1 MVEEKFYLKGD
12 KEIEISGYGFNAIK
26 NSLKMGRKNVIKKMK
41 ESELKGR
48 GGAGFPTGIKWE
60 MAAEIE
66 ADEKYLVCNGDE
78 GEPGTFKDR
87 YLLEERPLKVLEGIM
102 VSAYAVGADKA
113 YIYIRGEYFKAIDVF
128 SKIIEKAKKEKI
140 LDNFIFDSDFK
151 LELKLIRGAGAYV
164 CGDET
169 SLLNSIEGKR
179 GSSRVKPPYPIE
191 KGLYGKSTVVNN
203 VESLCCAAEILNPD
217 SEEFSNLG
225 IEGSRGTKLL
235 CLSGDLNKPGL
246 YEIEFGKIT
255 LEEIIYELGGGIKE
269 QQNLRFVIPGGIST
283 AVIKGENLDYP
294 YSYQSFAQLDS
305 SLGSGAVIAVSEKHD
320 LLDLMLNVS
329 RFYMDETCGTCF
341 PCREG
346 NRQINKI
353 LKALKEE
360 NKAIDKNLISDI
372 ANTIRLAARCG
383 LGQSSLNFINSII
396 ENYGDELKIGGSS
409 YAASRN

>member
-1 MVEEKFYLKGD
+1 MSYEKLYLKGD
-12 KEIEISGYGFNAIK
+12 KLININNYDFKSIK
-26 NSLKMGRKNVIKKMK
+26 NALKLGREKTIEKIKD
-41 ESELKGR
+41 SELKGR

-60 MAAEIE
+60 MAADIK
-66 ADEKYLVCNGDE
+66 ADEKFLVCNGDE

-102 VSAYAVGADKA
+102 LAAFAVGADKA
-113 YIYIRGEYFKAIDVF
+113 YIYIRGEYSKAIEVF
-128 SKIIEKAKKEKI
+128 SEIIEAARKDKI
-140 LDNFIFDSDFK
+140 LGHQLFNSEFK

-179 GSSRVKPPYPIE
+179 GRSRIKPPYPIQE
-191 KGLYGKSTVVNN
+191 GLFNQPTVVNN
-203 VESLCCAAEILNPD
+203 VESLCCAAEVMNPD

-225 IEGSRGTKLL
+225 IKGSRGTKLL

-255 LEEIIYELGGGIKE
+255 LKEIIYELGGGIKTE
-269 QQNLRFVIPGGIST
+269 EELRFVVPGGIST
-283 AVIKGENLDYP
+283 ALIKAENLNFP
-294 YSYQSFAQLDS
+294 YTYQAFEKSGS
-305 SLGSGAVIAVSEKHD
+305 SLGSGAVIAVSKKHD

-353 LKALKEE
+353 LKSFRDDGKI
-360 NKAIDKNLISDI
+360 IDAELISDI
-372 ANTIRLAARCG
+372 GNTIRLAARCG
-383 LGQSSLNFINSII
+383 LGQSSFNFITSVI
-396 ENYGDELKIGGSS
+396 ENYGKELKIGGEI
-409 YAASRN
+409 YA